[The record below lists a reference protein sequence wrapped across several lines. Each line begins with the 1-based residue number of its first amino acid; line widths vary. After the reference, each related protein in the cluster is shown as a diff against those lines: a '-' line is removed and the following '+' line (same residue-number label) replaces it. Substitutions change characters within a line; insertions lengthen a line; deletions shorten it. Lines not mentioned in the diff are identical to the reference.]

1 MLRRGLFYIRILAQ
15 RRKMWECPEN
25 NINYTYYKDFKYI
38 FVVIIKKDQPYNSTI
53 NIFFI
58 SEQRAV
64 GDVDISETKQRIIQ
78 EYVPGKQI
86 TLAHLIA
93 SPDRSLYHKLG
104 LEKTGAIGI
113 MTITPSE
120 GAIIAA
126 DIATKAAG
134 VEIGFL
140 DRFSGSLVITGDVA
154 SVEASLKQ
162 VINVLKEVLKF
173 SPAPITRS

>member
-1 MLRRGLFYIRILAQ
+1 M
-15 RRKMWECPEN
+15 E
-25 NINYTYYKDFKYI
+25 D
-38 FVVIIKKDQPYNSTI
+38 
-53 NIFFI
+53 
-58 SEQRAV
+58 
-64 GDVDISETKQRIIQ
+64 KQRIIQ

-93 SPDRSLYHKLG
+93 SPDFSLYQKLG
-104 LEKTGAIGI
+104 IEATGAIGI

-126 DIATKAAG
+126 DVATKAADI
-134 VEIGFL
+134 EIGFL

-154 SVEASLKQ
+154 SVESSLKD
-162 VINVLKEVLKF
+162 VIKVLQEVLRF

>member
-1 MLRRGLFYIRILAQ
+1 M
-15 RRKMWECPEN
+15 
-25 NINYTYYKDFKYI
+25 D
-38 FVVIIKKDQPYNSTI
+38 DH
-53 NIFFI
+53 
-58 SEQRAV
+58 
-64 GDVDISETKQRIIQ
+64 ETKQRIIQ

-93 SPDRSLYHKLG
+93 SPDNSLYQKLG
-104 LEKTGAIGI
+104 IEKAGAIGI

-134 VEIGFL
+134 VDIGFL

-154 SVEASLKQ
+154 SVEASLRQ
-162 VINVLKEVLKF
+162 VINVLREVLKF

>member
-1 MLRRGLFYIRILAQ
+1 M
-15 RRKMWECPEN
+15 EE
-25 NINYTYYKDFKYI
+25 
-38 FVVIIKKDQPYNSTI
+38 
-53 NIFFI
+53 
-58 SEQRAV
+58 
-64 GDVDISETKQRIIQ
+64 KQRIIQ

-93 SPDRSLYHKLG
+93 SPDSSLYQKLG
-104 LEKTGAIGI
+104 IEAAGAIGI

-126 DIATKAAG
+126 DVATKAAN

-154 SVEASLKQ
+154 SVESSLKD
-162 VINVLKEVLKF
+162 VIKVLQEVLRF